1 MHIGIRTIAAPLLSA
16 LISTGV
22 HAQSVRLSYAPGTQH
37 YRLTTV
43 VHRSQSGGA
52 GRAPIEY
59 DVTTRQLVTLAL
71 AAQSPDTLRLT
82 LTVDSVSVTSSIDA
96 PTPDLAK
103 LRGAKLTG
111 TISPQGRIYSFQ
123 PSAGDADPQVA
134 ALYKSFRKFL
144 WPFPERPLSVG
155 SDWVDTTTDR
165 SKREAFDVTTTTI
178 TSSKLAADTTFVGQ
192 RAWKVEHS
200 ADVAQSGDG
209 KEGENTIHLS
219 GDGSITGVHYVS
231 KQGVYLGSKSK
242 QRSEIRMTMK
252 DSESAPISQTIES
265 TVELLPPDTHGAAPR
280 S

>member
-1 MHIGIRTIAAPLLSA
+1 MHIGIRTVAALLLSA
-16 LISTGV
+16 PISTGV
-22 HAQSVRLSYAPGTQH
+22 YAQGTRLAYAPGTQH

-59 DVTTRQLVTLAL
+59 DVTTKQLVTLAL
-71 AAQSPDTLRLT
+71 APQSPDTLRLT
-82 LTVDSVSVTSSIDA
+82 LTVDSVSVTSTIDA

-123 PSAGDADPQVA
+123 PPAGDADPQVA
-134 ALYKSFRKFL
+134 ALYKSFQKFL
-144 WPFPERPLSVG
+144 WPFPAQPVSVG
-155 SDWVDTTTDR
+155 SNWVDTTTDR
-165 SKREAFDVTTTTI
+165 VRKEIFDVTTTTI

-209 KEGENTIHLS
+209 REGENPIHLS

-231 KQGVYLGSKSK
+231 KRGVYLGSKST
-242 QRSEIRMTMK
+242 QRSEIRMSMK
-252 DSESAPISQTIES
+252 DSESAPISQTIKS
-265 TVELLPPDTHGAAPR
+265 TVELVPPGAHTAMPH

>member
-1 MHIGIRTIAAPLLSA
+1 MHIGIRTIAAPVVFA

-22 HAQSVRLSYAPGTQH
+22 HAQSARLSYAPGTQH

-52 GRAPIEY
+52 GRAPLEY
-59 DVTTRQLVTLAL
+59 DVTTKQLVTLAL
-71 AAQSPDTLRLT
+71 VPQSPDTMRLT
-82 LTVDSVSVTSSIDA
+82 LTVDSVSVTSTIDA

-123 PSAGDADPQVA
+123 PPAGDADPQLA
-134 ALYKSFRKFL
+134 ALYKAFQKFL
-144 WPFPERPLSVG
+144 WPFPARPLSVG
-155 SDWVDTTTDR
+155 SSWVDTTTDR
-165 SKREAFDVTTTTI
+165 VKKEVFDVTTTTI

-200 ADVAQSGDG
+200 ADVVQSGDG
-209 KEGENTIHLS
+209 KEGENAIRLS

-231 KQGVYLGSKSK
+231 RQGVYLGSKST

-265 TVELLPPDTHGAAPR
+265 TVELLPADTHTTAPR